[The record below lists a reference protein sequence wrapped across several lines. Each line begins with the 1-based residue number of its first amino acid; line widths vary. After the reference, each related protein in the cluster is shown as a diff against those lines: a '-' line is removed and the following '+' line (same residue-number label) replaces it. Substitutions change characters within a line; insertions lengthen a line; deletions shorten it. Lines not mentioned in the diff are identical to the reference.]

1 LQLTQAEDIKDFT
14 DSLERQ
20 AKALKEEIV
29 RICWWMRGSVTYT
42 EAYQLSPLDRE
53 LIGKLISENLE
64 ASKKVGQPIY

>member
-1 LQLTQAEDIKDFT
+1 MQLTQAEDIKDFT